1 MRVRNCDEP
10 EEAYVIMRGIN
21 SRLGVLEDY
30 IYSENL
36 PEREREHWINI
47 SMQYR
52 ELRNVL
58 AKKKL
63 DRKQYGLFW
72 DYSQKFDNVPTTNT
86 PNASIDPDNVTQIQL
101 R

>member
-1 MRVRNCDEP
+1 
-10 EEAYVIMRGIN
+10 
-21 SRLGVLEDY
+21 
-30 IYSENL
+30 
-36 PEREREHWINI
+36 
-47 SMQYR
+47 MQYR